1 MIMATVTLQ
10 DIKARRLVEIAWR
23 GYMRSNLNDWN
34 IRIYR
39 ERMETPDGIR
49 RNISDIVQDGNDPMD
64 NEEMLDRARWY
75 IEMNVYTD
83 EQWENYLIPAIN
95 RMIAY
100 NNTFVRWLP
109 GYVVRSKQDG
119 RMYAVEYDYATGF
132 GWSCGRK
139 CRDYTSLSLAH
150 LNDEGRVD
158 GCWCWAKYED
168 FELVDTGH
176 CDENIARIRE
186 YHVAKDDQV
195 PYYLDS
201 RIISM
206 YYQNNRN

>member
-1 MIMATVTLQ
+1 
-10 DIKARRLVEIAWR
+10 
-23 GYMRSNLNDWN
+23 MRSNLNDWN

-100 NNTFVRWLP
+100 NDAFMRWQP
-109 GYVVRSKQDG
+109 GYVVRSKKDG
-119 RMYAVEYDYATGF
+119 SLWIVEYDYAMGF
-132 GWSCGRK
+132 GSSCGRK
-139 CRDYTSLSLAH
+139 CRDFTSLSIARLH
-150 LNDEGRVD
+150 DDGHVD
-158 GCWCWAKYED
+158 SGWAWAQYD
-168 FELVDTGH
+168 NYELVDKDH
-176 CDENIARIRE
+176 CEENIAKIRE
-186 YHVAKDDQV
+186 YHVSGHHQP

-201 RIISM
+201 RIVNM
-206 YYQNNRN
+206 YYQ